1 MGKAA
6 DFAAVVAQAGERLRD
21 PVQHFPTLD
30 LMLPQVIPGNLDHLR
45 GALAALLEL
54 GVPAAVRDPLAFGL
68 AELCAADCVA
78 RIHSARDYLSGFVCG
93 VQVAQVIDGALAD
106 RLRALVNRAASV
118 LFADEMA
125 RIRRRHR
132 ARQVRARQPGGA
144 PCPTN

>member
-1 MGKAA
+1 MSEAV
-6 DFAAVVAQAGERLRD
+6 DFAAVAAQTAERLRD
-21 PVQHFPTLD
+21 PVAHFRDLD

-54 GVPAAVRDPLAFGL
+54 GVPALARDPLAFGL
-68 AELCAADCVA
+68 AELCAADRVA
-78 RIHSARDYLSGFVCG
+78 GIQSAQDYLAGFVYG
-93 VQVAQVIDGALAD
+93 VQQAQVIDGALAD